1 VTDTRRFR
9 CEPAAVPAVR
19 RFVRDAL
26 REQSRELV
34 DAAELM
40 ACELATNCVRHA
52 RTDFELAIRSDCQIR
67 IEVRDTGQGEPRPR
81 SPTPREPSGRGLRIV
96 EAMSSTW
103 GVIPSPSGK
112 TVWFTLPQQPRA
124 SNEPSRSAAA
134 GDRPPAAR
142 DGRHSAGEPGTGY
155 GVALIGFFGHHALR
169 GTSRQ
174 GFGIVGCG
182 ASGCSTTFVGLG

>member
-26 REQSRELV
+26 REQSREVV

-52 RTDFELAIRSDCQIR
+52 RTDFELAIRSDGQIR
-67 IEVRDTGQGEPRPR
+67 VEVRDKGQGRPRLR

-134 GDRPPAAR
+134 GDRPGTAR
-142 DGRHSAGEPGTGY
+142 DRRHAAGEPGTGY
-155 GVALIGFFGHHALR
+155 GGALIGFFGHHALR

-174 GFGIVGCG
+174 AFGIVGCG
-182 ASGCSTTFVGLG
+182 ASGCSTTLVGLG